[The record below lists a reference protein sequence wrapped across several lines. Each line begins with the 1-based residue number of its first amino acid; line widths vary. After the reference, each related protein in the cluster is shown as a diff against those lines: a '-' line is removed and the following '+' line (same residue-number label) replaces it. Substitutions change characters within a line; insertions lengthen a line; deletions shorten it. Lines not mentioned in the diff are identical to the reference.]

1 MIIPR
6 QNFVRF
12 TNVKISTWISF
23 IKKNNMHLT
32 PMTPI
37 QESYGDMLVK
47 GPVGVVID
55 EWDFRSQPR
64 Y

>member
-1 MIIPR
+1 
-6 QNFVRF
+6 
-12 TNVKISTWISF
+12 
-23 IKKNNMHLT
+23 MHL
-32 PMTPI
+32 TPI